1 MINKSY
7 LPFYIV
13 LLLLSAASCTKL
25 INETHNTCELSTETK
40 SSSLLSDYVYNASAN
55 VWMVKQEDPYELSKI
70 IALCRVSSENSIV
83 SATHYA
89 LKIYPRNEEE
99 LEAIIHRKGII
110 VSYVPFGYTVAPIEE
125 TKNLIPSFDSVYP
138 VYREDTKYYVDYGE
152 ENGRW
157 PLPVLYVA
165 WDVSTPLPS
174 HFDFSIEYEVC
185 LPDNEGIVSDNDST
199 GRAFASALKGS
210 SNRTLTGYIKDY
222 DDLLGVYVPVKNLRV
237 RLSYGLNSIEA
248 VTNQNGYFS
257 LSGNINDNAT
267 LQFVYENDKWRLAN
281 NSLFSYVEGNGTV
294 SSIWGTGNHTTI
306 YKNSAP
312 VVLHRAAN
320 YFYNG
325 NHGISTP
332 PSSYSLRIN
341 MTSTNDLAT
350 GVFHAGILFS
360 PWIDIDI
367 DPDYYDDA
375 EYSAHLLHELGHFNH
390 YQIND
395 GAANYINVYQ
405 LIKESYA
412 EFISWYLCH
421 KFYMEMN
428 NNQDISSWDSNFHN
442 ANQYWKKTQ
451 ESFDLGCY
459 SPLFIDLV
467 DNLNQNLVYGSQYN
481 YDEIS
486 SVTPTII
493 PSLVEG
499 QQTWNQMKSSVTSF
513 LNSYYSQSQI
523 NNYLAPYEY
532 FISNSN

>member
-1 MINKSY
+1 MRNKILCFCSFSLMIS
-7 LPFYIV
+7 LF
-13 LLLLSAASCTKL
+13 SCSPGGKEL
-25 INETHNTCELSTETK
+25 IISEPLMETK
-40 SSSLLSDYVYNASAN
+40 TLNSSSKYCFNVSAN
-55 VWMVKQEDPYELSKI
+55 IWMIEQEDPYELSRLK
-70 IALCRVSSENSIV
+70 ATLGEKSSNCDV

-99 LEAIIHRKGII
+99 LEAIIHRKDII

-125 TKNLIPSFDSVYP
+125 TKSLILSLDNSYH
-138 VYREDTKYYVDYGE
+138 VYREEAKYYVDYGE

-165 WDVSTPLPS
+165 WSASTPLPS
-174 HFDFSIEYEVC
+174 QYDYSLEYEAY
-185 LPDNEGIVSDNDST
+185 LPNGDGIVSESDDFVMDSIYSL
-199 GRAFASALKGS
+199 RGS

-237 RLSYGLNSIEA
+237 RLSYGLNSIETI
-248 VTNQNGYFS
+248 TNQNGYFT

-294 SSIWGTGNHTTI
+294 SSIWGTGSHTTI

-320 YFYNG
+320 YFFNG

-332 PSSYSLRIN
+332 PSSFSLRIN

-412 EFISWYLCH
+412 EFISWNLCH
-421 KFYMEMN
+421 KYYTEMN

-499 QQTWNQMKSSVTSF
+499 QQTWSQMKNSISTF
-513 LNSYYSQSQI
+513 LNYYYSQSQI